1 MRVTWYPKNIL
12 AGLALLVA
20 LGIAFTL
27 AVDVGRGVAM
37 GLLAAV
43 AYVIVN
49 IILSVNPGVWRRRDR
64 TQSVD

>member
-12 AGLALLVA
+12 AGLALLVVCVT
-20 LGIAFTL
+20 AFNL

-43 AYVIVN
+43 AYVIVDV
-49 IILSVNPGVWRRRDR
+49 ILSVNPAVWRLRRR
-64 TQSVD
+64 